1 MPATP
6 QFLGDS
12 VLRIGE
18 IDFHYEHPLNAVP
31 AGHLGIEKI
40 RPLLEAYIALWPEVR
55 PQRVVE
61 LGVCRGGST
70 AMLAELGGAERIVS
84 VELSE
89 SRLEDLDRYIE
100 ARGVQNVVHPHYG
113 VDQADRERLLQ
124 IIDDEFGG
132 RPLDLVIDDA
142 SHQYRESR
150 ASFEVLFP
158 SLRPGGLY
166 LLEDWRSQHMLAA
179 QLASALAA
187 GDDVRHE
194 IERRMIAEDRVAPD
208 TPMSRLVMELVIA
221 RAING
226 DVVADVAIGADWAA
240 VRRGPAPIDSRTFR
254 LDDHAPDHLQLL
266 TPLR

>member
-1 MPATP
+1 M
-6 QFLGDS
+6 S
-12 VLRIGE
+12 V
-18 IDFHYEHPLNAVP
+18 PT
-31 AGHLGIEKI
+31 GHLGIEKI
-40 RPLLEAYIALWPEVR
+40 RPLLEAYIALWAELR
-55 PQRVVE
+55 PRRVVE

-89 SRLEDLDRYIE
+89 TRLEDLDHYIE
-100 ARGVQNVVHPHYG
+100 ARGARDVVHPHYG
-113 VDQADRERLLQ
+113 VDQADRERLVQ

-142 SHQYRESR
+142 SHRYRESR

-187 GDDVRHE
+187 SDDVRHE

-221 RAING
+221 RC
-226 DVVADVAIGADWAA
+226 DQR
-240 VRRGPAPIDSRTFR
+240 RRGRGRGDRCRLGRSPTGSGPLDSRTFR
-254 LDDHAPDHLQLL
+254 LDGHAPDHLRLL